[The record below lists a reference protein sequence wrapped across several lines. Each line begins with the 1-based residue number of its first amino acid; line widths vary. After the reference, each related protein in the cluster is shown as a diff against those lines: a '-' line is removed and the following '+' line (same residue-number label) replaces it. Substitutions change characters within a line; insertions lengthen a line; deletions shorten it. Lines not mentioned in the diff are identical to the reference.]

1 MEKWR
6 GGKWIFVLAAL
17 IVAIAFVGCDSDD
30 NDDDDDIDEPAFVV
44 DYNRLTAGLETP
56 YLRAYN
62 GVGDGGVAHADY
74 WTLAAGTP
82 EYDALSPE
90 EQAKVGLIQA
100 NQIHSVLFQPDQRVA
115 GHEAT
120 GLMDIEGRV
129 QNVVLKVPGDWNGDL
144 VVAGTPGLR
153 NHYANEAVFVPW
165 LVAQGYAYVTGDKGL
180 LNGADTM
187 LTGTHP
193 TQHWGMM
200 MLDLAHWAEGRIE
213 AALGQEVNRTYAVG
227 LSNGGYQVRRA
238 LEIDHAAVA
247 GGAGRTFDGGV
258 DWSGAYWPGERVLDT
273 DNDGTVSVAE
283 YVAANSLIGS
293 IDRAT
298 AAMGWAYDE
307 DTETTPENWS
317 ATPPYPGAYDVM
329 IDSGFTPES
338 AVYWGYYNTIF
349 DSYKAV
355 LPAFKGVGYYNL
367 VSYVYKAELRG
378 DAGEVAAAYTCYVDP
393 ENPDVEPPLYDWLT
407 AGDNLGWNEESVM
420 WALANANTGEFS
432 APMITVAGK
441 ADALVPYEAQA
452 TAYADLVAQHGD
464 AEMHRFYTIENAG
477 HVDAHADGNG
487 DFDFNGVPGDEGM
500 ADRLTPMQAYVEKAF
515 AYLVDWAENGE
526 SPPASRSI
534 PTDPANDAVDPA
546 AIPDFGTMPAEL

>member
-1 MEKWR
+1 MERWR
-6 GGKWIFVLAAL
+6 GWAWMVAAAL
-17 IVAIAFVGCDSDD
+17 VVCGLAISGCDDSE
-30 NDDDDDIDEPAFVV
+30 NVAKEPPFVE
-44 DYNRLTAGLETP
+44 DYTLLTADLTDS
-56 YLRAYN
+56 YLHAYD
-62 GVGDGGVAHADY
+62 GVDDGGIAHVTY
-74 WTLAAGTP
+74 WGLTAGTP
-82 EYDALSPE
+82 EYDALPAE
-90 EQAKVGLIQA
+90 EQAKIALIQA
-100 NQIHSVLFQPDQRVA
+100 NQIHSALFQPDQRVA

-120 GLMDIEGRV
+120 GLLDMEGRV
-129 QNVVLKVPGDWNGDL
+129 QNVVLKVPENWNGDL

-153 NHYANEAVFVPW
+153 NHYANEAVFAPW

-180 LNGADTM
+180 LNGSDTM
-187 LTGTHP
+187 LSGTHP
-193 TQHWGMM
+193 TQHWGGM
-200 MLDLAHWAEGRIE
+200 MLDLAHWAEARLE
-213 AALGQEVNRTYAVG
+213 AALGQPVGRTYAVG

-247 GGAGRTFDGGV
+247 GGAARTFDGGV
-258 DWSGAYWPGERVLDT
+258 DWSGAYWPGERVLDS

-293 IDRAT
+293 VDRAT
-298 AAMGWAYDE
+298 AAMGWAYAE

-317 ATPPYPGAYDVM
+317 AAPPYPGAYDAM

-349 DSYKAV
+349 DGYKAV

-393 ENPDVEPPLYDWLT
+393 ENPDVEPPLYDWL
-407 AGDNLGWNEESVM
+407 AASDHLGWNEESVM
-420 WALANANTGEFS
+420 YALANANTGEFS

-452 TAYADLVAQHGD
+452 TAYADLVAQYGD
-464 AEMHRFYTIENAG
+464 AAMHRLYTIENAG

-515 AYLVDWAENGE
+515 GHLVDWVENGDA
-526 SPPASRSI
+526 PPASQTI
-534 PTDPANDAVDPA
+534 PTDPANDMVDPED
-546 AIPDFGTMPAEL
+546 IPDFGTTVAGL